1 MFTNG
6 TLTASRWIWQSLSP
20 KDRQNA
26 IAGTRTFL
34 NNPPSANGTLD
45 DLIEFDYAAGPARP
59 IKDLMST
66 IRGPFCYVY
75 L

>member
-1 MFTNG
+1 MW
-6 TLTASRWIWQSLSP
+6 WIWQKLSP
-20 KDRQNA
+20 YQRQFTDNA

-34 NNPPSANGTLD
+34 NDPPSANGTLED
-45 DLIEFDYAAGPARP
+45 VIEFGYVGAEQKK

-66 IRGPFCYVY
+66 VGGPFCYVY